1 MSHDDL
7 THTTG
12 TRDKKVFAVCLLGD
26 FEPPTGSY
34 GVSADSLGLP
44 DAEYDI
50 GRDLPPSPL
59 APGTKRG
66 RP

>member
-34 GVSADSLGLP
+34 GVSADSLRLP
-44 DAEYDI
+44 DAEYFVAQ
-50 GRDLPPSPL
+50 DLAPPPPSP
-59 APGTKRG
+59 GT
-66 RP
+66 